1 MARGEPLR
9 FRCYLVQ
16 LSLLTALLPVAAAHA
31 SHPNH
36 SIAPKPPPPTRY
48 GLTIQRAD
56 DRRFAP
62 FVPDS
67 PLTLAPR
74 GTWLAMVE
82 SAELAAGPYSP
93 DLVEPLH
100 TLGQSLQAAGRYRE
114 AIRHYRRAL
123 HLVRV
128 NQGLYDPAQLPLL
141 EAVAESLVAL
151 GDLPQADRT
160 RDYLF
165 RVQQATYAPAS
176 PEMFQA
182 AARHAEWKRSSY
194 LAGYGFDTFRRLVEM
209 HRTHDEVAGALA
221 EADPYDASQLP
232 HLYRRMRAEYLVS
245 RYEGEQDPVF
255 KVRASGVSGERYAV
269 STDLD
274 FEDFR
279 LLRKHNFRN
288 GRMTMEQ
295 IIDVLEHQPDAA
307 PEELARAHVALGD
320 WFMWWDQPARALG
333 AYEAAWA
340 VQAAASGAT
349 PELFGE
355 PVELPAD
362 RVFQPTLPVAEGGLN
377 ARARVRFDVSRLGQ
391 IRNIEFLEVETEPAE
406 KRETARLA
414 LYRLLHDFRFR
425 PILRDGEAVAARGIE
440 REYRFEY

>member
-1 MARGEPLR
+1 MRVRA
-9 FRCYLVQ
+9 YLIQ
-16 LSLLTALLPVAAAHA
+16 LSLLTALLPATVTHAAH
-31 SHPNH
+31 PNN

-48 GLTIQRAD
+48 GLTIKRAD
-56 DRRFAP
+56 DERFAP
-62 FVPDS
+62 FVPDQS
-67 PLTLAPR
+67 LNQAPR
-74 GTWLAMVE
+74 GPYLAMVE

-100 TLGQSLQAAGRYRE
+100 TLGQSLQAAGRYNE

-123 HLVRV
+123 HLLRV

-141 EAVAESLVAL
+141 EALAESLVAL

-160 RDYLF
+160 HDYLF
-165 RVQQATYAPAS
+165 RVQQATYAADS
-176 PEMFQA
+176 TELLQA
-182 AARHAEWKRSSY
+182 ASRHAEWKRSTY

-209 HRTHDEVAGALA
+209 HRTHDDVADALA
-221 EADPYDASQLP
+221 ETDPYDASRLP

-255 KVRASGVSGERYAV
+255 SVRGSGVSGERYAV

-279 LLRKHNFRN
+279 LLKKHNFRN

-295 IIDVLEHQPDAA
+295 IIDVLEHRQDTA
-307 PEELARAHVALGD
+307 PEDLVRAHVALGD
-320 WFMWWDQPARALG
+320 WFMWWDQPARAIG
-333 AYEAAWA
+333 SYESAWA
-340 VQAAASGAT
+340 AMDPHGGGA
-349 PELFGE
+349 PVLFEE

-362 RVFQPTLPVAEGGLN
+362 KVFQPTLPAVEGGFN

-391 IRNIEFLEVETEPAE
+391 VRNIEFLEVETEQEE